1 MNNNMKDRYSR
12 QVLLKEIGEDGQS
25 RLNHAKVAIV
35 GLGALGTVAAELLT
49 RAGIGSLLLIDRD
62 VVEESNLQ
70 RQILFTEKDVGK
82 SKSATAAEKLKEIN
96 SSMKIESHLLHLD
109 SKNINLLQNPD
120 LVLDCTDN
128 LETRF
133 LINDYC
139 KRENIPWI
147 YAAAIKN
154 YGCVMP
160 ILPEGPCL
168 SCFLQETNLE
178 TCDVAGVLNTITASI
193 ASLQVTLA
201 LKILLKKEIEPA
213 LYHYD
218 IWNQQLRVL
227 KIKKREICPAC
238 AGNYI
243 YLNKRSNAKIVRF
256 CSAGKYQIRGPK
268 VNLEKVKER
277 WKKIGLVHNEGGA
290 LQFKNI
296 LLFEDGRALI
306 TADSEEEAQSIY
318 SRYVGN

>member
-1 MNNNMKDRYSR
+1 MNHRYSR

-25 RLNHAKVAIV
+25 KLNCKKVAVI
-35 GLGALGTVAAELLT
+35 GLGAIGTVAAELLA
-49 RAGIGSLLLIDRD
+49 RAGIGSLQLIDRD

-82 SKSATAAEKLKEIN
+82 SKSVTAAEKLKEIN
-96 SSMKIESHLLHLD
+96 SSIKLESHLLHLD
-109 SKNINLLQNPD
+109 SKNVNLLRNAD

-139 KRENIPWI
+139 KKEKIPWI

-178 TCDVAGVLNTITASI
+178 TCDIAGVLNTITASI

-201 LKILLKKEIEPA
+201 LKILLEKETEPM

-218 IWNQQLRVL
+218 IWNQRLKALR
-227 KIKKREICPAC
+227 IKKRELCPAC

-243 YLNKRSNAKIVRF
+243 YLNKKQ
-256 CSAGKYQIRGPK
+256 C
-268 VNLEKVKER
+268 
-277 WKKIGLVHNEGGA
+277 
-290 LQFKNI
+290 
-296 LLFEDGRALI
+296 
-306 TADSEEEAQSIY
+306 
-318 SRYVGN
+318 